1 MSEVDHK
8 PLDVG
13 RPEAPALGPSG
24 LMDMLGVAT
33 VLLEADGRI
42 DMWSPQA
49 EELFGYTADEAVG
62 QYAAPLLVDSRQRD
76 AAIRLFAEVMETG
89 RSWAGA
95 FPIRCKDGSTRLV
108 EFRNVRLTDS
118 LGGRHA
124 LGLATDRP
132 RLQTMER
139 GLALAY
145 QLVAQSP
152 IGLAVMD
159 SGLRYLS
166 VNPALARMHGLPE
179 DDHIGRPFREVLPGA
194 EFGQAED
201 ALWQVLETGV
211 PVVDRYVVGR
221 TAADPDTDHAW
232 SVSFYRLEDQN
243 GLVLGV
249 ACSVV
254 DVTDR
259 HSTAL
264 EADRARRRLALIADG
279 SARLGTTLDVAHT
292 ARELADVVVPEP
304 ADMAAVDILG
314 AVLEEEGAAEPGED
328 APVFRALASKTTH
341 PTRAARVTC
350 GPEVVVA
357 YPPGHLAALCVR
369 TGRPQLITHAGEKD
383 LLRIGRDEDAA
394 ADLAE
399 AGVHTAMAVPLIAR
413 GRVLGVLGLARA
425 RDPQPFDEDDVTVA
439 WELASRAAVCI
450 DNARLHQRLRS
461 TAETLQRSLLPQLR
475 PGHPCLEL
483 AARYRPAQASSEVG
497 GDWYDVITLEDGKA
511 VLVVGDVMGSGV
523 PAATTMGRLRTAAS
537 ALAALN
543 LEPAR
548 ILGELDKI
556 IQGREHAGHS
566 IATCVLAVFDPERA
580 ECRVANAGHLPP
592 IVVRAGE
599 RPELLDLPTGT
610 PLGVGGV
617 PFQNTVVHLG
627 LGDALVL
634 YTDGLVETRDQS
646 IDERLSVLVDLLC
659 AEDRSVEETCD
670 RLLAELRLPGCRDDV
685 ALLIA
690 RSRPR
695 TPAAP
700 PAG

>member
-1 MSEVDHK
+1 MSEVDRR

-13 RPEAPALGPSG
+13 HPEAAALGPSG
-24 LMDMLGVAT
+24 LMDILGVAA
-33 VLLEADGRI
+33 VLLDDGGRI

-49 EELFGYTADEAVG
+49 EELFGYPANEAVG
-62 QYAAPLLVDSRQRD
+62 QYAALLLVDPQDQD
-76 AAIRLFAEVMETG
+76 AAVRLFAEVMETG

-108 EFRNVRLTDS
+108 EFRNVRLSDS
-118 LGGRHA
+118 AGGSHA
-124 LGLATDRP
+124 LGLATDRS

-145 QLVAQSP
+145 QLVEQSP

-159 SGLRYLS
+159 TGLRYLS
-166 VNPALARMHGLPE
+166 VNPALARMHGLAE
-179 DDHIGRPFREVLPGA
+179 DDHMGRAFREVLPRA
-194 EFGQAED
+194 EFRQAERT
-201 ALWQVLETGV
+201 LWEVLDTGV

-221 TAADPDTDHAW
+221 TAADPDHDHAW
-232 SVSFYRLEDQN
+232 AVSFYRLEDQN

-259 HSTAL
+259 HSATL

-279 SARLGTTLDVAHT
+279 SARLGTTLEVVQT

-304 ADMAAVDILG
+304 ADMAAVDVLG
-314 AVLEEEGAAEPGED
+314 AVLEEQDTEPAED
-328 APVFRALASKTTH
+328 APVFRTLASKTTH
-341 PTRAARVTC
+341 STRAARLAVEPETVVT
-350 GPEVVVA
+350 
-357 YPPGHLAALCVR
+357 YPPAHLAALCVR
-369 TGRPQLITHAGEKD
+369 TGRPQLITHLGDGD
-383 LLRIGRDEDAA
+383 LLRVSRDEDEA

-399 AGVHTAMAVPLIAR
+399 AGMHTAMAVPLIAR
-413 GRVLGVLGLARA
+413 GRVLGVLGLGRA

-475 PGHPCLEL
+475 PCHPCLEV

-497 GDWYDVITLEDGKA
+497 GDWYDVIALEDGKA

-537 ALAALN
+537 TLAVLN
-543 LEPAR
+543 LEPAQ

-556 IQGREHAGHS
+556 IQGREHADHS
-566 IATCVLAVFDPERA
+566 IATCVLAVFDPERG

-592 IVVRAGE
+592 IVVRDGE

-617 PFQNTVVHLG
+617 PFQNTVVRLG

-634 YTDGLVETRDQS
+634 YTDGLVETRDQP
-646 IDERLSVLVDLLC
+646 IDERLSVLVDLLHC
-659 AEDRSVEETCD
+659 EDRSVEETCD

-695 TPAAP
+695 P
-700 PAG
+700 PATTTPC

>member
-1 MSEVDHK
+1 MSEVDRR

-13 RPEAPALGPSG
+13 HREAAALGPSG
-24 LMDMLGVAT
+24 LMDILGVAA
-33 VLLEADGRI
+33 VLLDDDGRI

-49 EELFGYTADEAVG
+49 EELFGYPANEAVG
-62 QYAAPLLVDSRQRD
+62 QYAALLLVDPRDQD
-76 AAIRLFAEVMETG
+76 AAVRLFAEVMETG

-108 EFRNVRLTDS
+108 EFRNVRLSDS
-118 LGGRHA
+118 AGGCHA
-124 LGLATDRP
+124 LGLATDRS

-145 QLVAQSP
+145 QLVEQSP

-159 SGLRYLS
+159 TGLRYLS
-166 VNPALARMHGLPE
+166 VNPALARMHGLTE
-179 DDHIGRPFREVLPGA
+179 DDHMGRAFREVLPRA
-194 EFGQAED
+194 EFGQAERT
-201 ALWQVLETGV
+201 LWEVLDTGV

-221 TAADPDTDHAW
+221 TAADLDHDHAW
-232 SVSFYRLEDQN
+232 AVSFYRLEDQN

-259 HSTAL
+259 HSATL

-279 SARLGTTLDVAHT
+279 SARLGTTLEVVQT

-304 ADMAAVDILG
+304 ADMAAVDVLD
-314 AVLEEEGAAEPGED
+314 AVLEEQDAEPAED
-328 APVFRALASKTTH
+328 APVFRTLASKTTH
-341 PTRAARVTC
+341 STRVARLRAEPETVVT
-350 GPEVVVA
+350 
-357 YPPGHLAALCVR
+357 YPPAHLAALCVR
-369 TGRPQLITHAGEKD
+369 TGRPQLITHVGDGD
-383 LLRIGRDEDAA
+383 LLRISRDEDEA

-413 GRVLGVLGLARA
+413 GRVLGVLGLGRA

-475 PGHPCLEL
+475 PCHPCLEV

-497 GDWYDVITLEDGKA
+497 GDWYDVIALEDGKA

-537 ALAALN
+537 TLAVLN
-543 LEPAR
+543 LEPAQ
-548 ILGELDKI
+548 ILGELDKS
-556 IQGREHAGHS
+556 IQGREHADHS
-566 IATCVLAVFDPERA
+566 IATCVLAVFDPERG

-592 IVVRAGE
+592 IVVRDGE

-617 PFQNTVVHLG
+617 PFQNTVVRLG
-627 LGDALVL
+627 PGDALVL
-634 YTDGLVETRDQS
+634 YTDGLVETRDQP
-646 IDERLSVLVDLLC
+646 IDERLSVLVDLLHR
-659 AEDRSVEETCD
+659 EDRSVEETCD
-670 RLLAELRLPGCRDDV
+670 RLLAELRRPGCRDDV

-695 TPAAP
+695 P
-700 PAG
+700 PATTTPC

>member
-1 MSEVDHK
+1 MSEVDHQ
-8 PLDVG
+8 PLDAG
-13 RPEAPALGPSG
+13 RPEGMTLGPSG
-24 LMDMLGVAT
+24 LMDILGVAA
-33 VLLEADGRI
+33 VLLDADGRI

-49 EELFGYTADEAVG
+49 QELFGYTADEAVG
-62 QYAAPLLVDSRQRD
+62 KYAAVLLVDSAHLD
-76 AAIRLFAEVMETG
+76 AAVRLFEDVMETG

-95 FPIRCKDGSTRLV
+95 FPIRCKDGRTRLV

-118 LGGRHA
+118 LGDCHA
-124 LGLATDRP
+124 LGLATDRS

-159 SGLRYLS
+159 TGLRYLS

-179 DDHIGRPFREVLPGA
+179 DDHIGRPFREVLPRP
-194 EFGQAED
+194 EFRQAEET
-201 ALWQVLETGV
+201 LWEVLGTGV

-221 TAADPDTDHAW
+221 TAADPDSDHAW
-232 SVSFYRLEDQN
+232 AVSFYRLEDQN
-243 GLVLGV
+243 GVVLGV

-259 HSTAL
+259 HSASM

-279 SARLGTTLDVAHT
+279 SARLGTSLDVERT

-304 ADMAAVDILG
+304 ADMAAVDILDD
-314 AVLEEEGAAEPGED
+314 VLEEEGAEPAED
-328 APVFRALASKTTH
+328 TAVFRALASKTTQ
-341 PTRAARVTC
+341 PTRAARMET

-369 TGRPQLITHAGEKD
+369 TGRPQLITHADAGD
-383 LLRIGRDEDAA
+383 LLRIARDEDAA

-399 AGVHTAMAVPLIAR
+399 AGVHSAMAVPLIAR
-413 GRVLGVLGLARA
+413 GRILGVLGLGRA

-475 PGHPCLEL
+475 PCHPCLEV
-483 AARYRPAQASSEVG
+483 AARYRPAQSSSEVG
-497 GDWYDVITLEDGKA
+497 GDWYDVITLDDGKA

-537 ALAALN
+537 TLAALH
-543 LEPAR
+543 LEPAQ

-556 IQGREHAGHS
+556 IQGREHADHS
-566 IATCVLAVFDPERA
+566 IATCVLAVYDPDRG

-592 IVVRAGE
+592 IVVRGGE

-617 PFQNTVVHLG
+617 PFQNTVVRLG

-634 YTDGLVETRDQS
+634 YTDGLVETRDQP
-646 IDERLSVLVDLLC
+646 IDERLAVLVDLLH
-659 AEDRSVEETCD
+659 ARDRSVEETCD
-670 RLLAELRLPGCRDDV
+670 RLLTELRLPGCRDDV

-695 TPAAP
+695 LLTVTPA
-700 PAG
+700 G